1 MMKWFVTL
9 TAVALFGLES
19 TAKLTA
25 SPLNPKEIP
34 AGSRLIVYMN
44 FDAMR
49 LSPAWM
55 RFCSTVERQPGI
67 AARMG
72 SVRSTAREVLG
83 IQSINKIHDMT
94 IFGTYQSRISV
105 VALVHASF
113 KPAALMVAG
122 KLFPN
127 YTNRQYGKFTILS
140 WNKNPHRTIYL
151 ACYGRSLALIGRRL
165 RSVENEI
172 DTLDGKAPGLTEH
185 AKLLAGSTPDDMF
198 YIAGAGINKL
208 KLVRSPIFR
217 QIDRCWMHVLENR
230 NSLVIQSQAVAAS
243 VSAASQIESVIKG
256 IKSQIELAG
265 LTAGQHAATAGM
277 TASQHAVMA
286 RAVAVSNMV
295 LSVKGRV
302 VHADWTI
309 PNLLITR
316 LLPAP
321 TVVSSPP

>member
-1 MMKWFVTL
+1 MMKWFIAL

-19 TAKLTA
+19 TARLSA

-34 AGSRLIVYMN
+34 ARAQFVVYAN

-49 LSPAWM
+49 IPPAWM
-55 RFCSTVERQPGI
+55 RFCNTVERQPRI
-67 AARMG
+67 AAWIG
-72 SVRSTAREVLG
+72 VVRRTARGVLG
-83 IQSINKIHDMT
+83 IRSINKIHDMT
-94 IFGTYQSRISV
+94 IFGSYESRISV

-122 KLFPN
+122 RLFPD
-127 YTNRQYGKFTILS
+127 YTEHHYGKYTILS

-151 ACYGRSLALIGRRL
+151 ACYGRSLALIGSRL

-172 DTLDGKAPGLTEH
+172 DTLDGKVPALTEH
-185 AKLLAGSTPDDMF
+185 SKLLAGSTRDEML
-198 YIAGAGINKL
+198 YMAAAGINRQNIVKSA
-208 KLVRSPIFR
+208 VFR
-217 QIDRCWMHVLENR
+217 QIDRCWMRASENKS
-230 NSLVIQSQAVAAS
+230 SLVIRSQAMV
-243 VSAASQIESVIKG
+243 VSSFAASQIGSVING

-265 LTAGQHAATAGM
+265 M
-277 TASQHAVMA
+277 NASQHAAMA
-286 RAVAVSNMV
+286 RAAAVSNIV

-316 LLPAP
+316 LLPAL
-321 TVVSSPP
+321 TVVSSPH